1 MARTGSEANLKLI
14 AGGYGGLRGW
24 IEQVE
29 RMGELKR
36 VNGASWDVEMGAIT
50 HMLTEHS
57 HGTAPALLFDNIP
70 GYPRGHRILG
80 PGQVAISAPS
90 QYAETMQ
97 GAHVTASTA
106 DRDASPDS
114 RCFCRS

>member
-1 MARTGSEANLKLI
+1 MIEIRLFHAGFCFAMNRRDGLARTGSEANLKLI

-50 HMLTEHS
+50 HK
-57 HGTAPALLFDNIP
+57 
-70 GYPRGHRILG
+70 
-80 PGQVAISAPS
+80 
-90 QYAETMQ
+90 
-97 GAHVTASTA
+97 
-106 DRDASPDS
+106 
-114 RCFCRS
+114 RCSLRA